1 MMRWGA
7 CVPPDQTDLRPRTQ
21 DRATAHRSL
30 TEGRYR
36 WARAY
41 RDGELVCGRVELTVT
56 VDPRLGLAPHERRRF
71 AARFMERLHPALRTE
86 LAELVRRRG
95 AAGRRAAERM
105 QPVELVFDDPRHG
118 RQRLAGSIQPPQ
130 LRRGELYEIEFSV
143 RPPEP

>member
-1 MMRWGA
+1 MRWGSR
-7 CVPPDQTDLRPRTQ
+7 VLPDQTDLRAGTQ
-21 DRATAHRSL
+21 ASATAHRPL

-56 VDPRLGLAPHERRRF
+56 VDPRLGLTPNESRRF
-71 AARFMERLHPALRTE
+71 AARFLERLHPSLRAE
-86 LAELVRRRG
+86 LGELVRRRG

-118 RQRLAGSIQPPQ
+118 RQRIVGSVQPPQ
-130 LRRGELYEIEFSV
+130 MRRGELYEIEFSL
-143 RPPEP
+143 RPPAS